1 MRIRADQLEN
11 VLQKDLAKVYFISGD
26 EPLQLGEAA
35 DAIRMMAR
43 KAGYGNREILSV
55 EKGFSWHQLGQA
67 ADSLSIF
74 SERKLIDLRIPE
86 GKPGTEG
93 GKAITAY
100 CEKPP
105 DETVLLIISGKVA
118 KSAQK
123 ARWFQALD
131 KAGVI
136 IQVWPMEGRNL
147 LQWLQRRF
155 QSLGMQV
162 DQQGINILASCI
174 EGNLLAG
181 AQEVEKLYVLYGAG
195 RLSHQNILDAVA
207 DSSRYDVFKLVDSVL
222 SGKIDRA
229 SKILQGLKGEGI
241 AEPVV
246 LWALAREARVL
257 LKIKALLCQGENKE
271 SVFKNNQVW
280 DKRKAL
286 VDSAMNR
293 LARKDLE
300 QVLLLGAKT
309 DRQIKGMQP
318 GDPWETL
325 LFICQVYT
333 SCKGYQGSDIGL

>member
-1 MRIRADQLEN
+1 MRIPPNQLDK
-11 VLQKDLAKVYFISGD
+11 VLQKELSKIYFISGD

-35 DAIRMMAR
+35 DAVRRMAR

-55 EKGFSWHQLGQA
+55 EKGFSWHQLGQS

-93 GKAITAY
+93 GKALTAY
-100 CEKPP
+100 CQNPP
-105 DETVLLIISGKVA
+105 EDTVLLITSGKVA

-131 KAGVI
+131 NVGVVVQI
-136 IQVWPMEGRNL
+136 WPMEGRDL

-155 QSLGMQV
+155 QSRGMQV
-162 DQQGINILASCI
+162 DQQGISILASRI

-195 RLSHQNILDAVA
+195 RLHSQDILDAVT

-229 SKILQGLKGEGI
+229 GKILQGLKGEGI
-241 AEPVV
+241 AEPVL

-257 LKIKALLCQGENKE
+257 LTIKASLHQGESRE
-271 SVFKNNQVW
+271 GVFKKNQIW
-280 DKRKAL
+280 DKRKTLVNGAL
-286 VDSAMNR
+286 NR
-293 LARKDLE
+293 LAREDLE
-300 QVLLLGAKT
+300 QVLLLSAKT
-309 DRQIKGMQP
+309 DRQIKGKQS

-325 LFICQVYT
+325 QFICQVFA
-333 SCKGYQGSDIGL
+333 SCECFQDEV